1 MERPTLELLLP
12 QSKAKV
18 VLYKYLSNGQF
29 NDIQKSLLSNVKIN
43 MSDLSDDD
51 AKNAE
56 VLKKSMNDI
65 PANLAFNQGEL
76 LQKFIIKEI
85 YNEDG
90 TIVLT
95 ESIVQ
100 FVYDLPIS
108 DGQLLQAELTRIE
121 KESNLSAQAK
131 KK

>member
-108 DGQLLQAELTRIE
+108 DGQLLQAELT
-121 KESNLSAQAK
+121 
-131 KK
+131 